1 MTANHPKQNLR
12 QSALRTP
19 LPFGQGGTASARRA
33 HEYRGWRTVLK
44 LHAFAHPA
52 IRLLVLACT
61 LLAVLTSSARPLLA
75 QTAVQNW
82 PQRSAKFIVTLGA
95 GSGVD
100 IGMRL
105 LADRLSKLWK
115 EPVVVENRPG
125 GDALVAVS
133 AFVGAHDDHVLLATP
148 TSALTAHP
156 YVLQSMPY
164 KESDLLPIA
173 RGWNVIIV
181 IAVPAALEVAS
192 MKDLVEMTRAQP
204 GKLNWAG
211 TTGAIDFLFAGFLK
225 KYNLDMARVPYRNPQ
240 EANNDLALGRIQVA
254 EASLATLRPQLEA
267 GKIKLLA
274 VTNSVRA
281 PTLPDLPTVKEAGYP
296 DLTLDGLVGLF
307 GPEGMPLA
315 RRERIAGDIRE
326 AAKDP
331 IVAERLT
338 ATGQMLNVGGPAEFV
353 SAIEEQRARLAQA
366 AKDLGITAA
375 H

>member
-1 MTANHPKQNLR
+1 VP
-12 QSALRTP
+12 S
-19 LPFGQGGTASARRA
+19 S
-33 HEYRGWRTVLK
+33 
-44 LHAFAHPA
+44 
-52 IRLLVLACT
+52 
-61 LLAVLTSSARPLLA
+61 LAV
-75 QTAVQNW
+75 
-82 PQRSAKFIVTLGA
+82 G
-95 GSGVD
+95 
-100 IGMRL
+100 
-105 LADRLSKLWK
+105 
-115 EPVVVENRPG
+115 
-125 GDALVAVS
+125 
-133 AFVGAHDDHVLLATP
+133 
-148 TSALTAHP
+148 
-156 YVLQSMPY
+156 
-164 KESDLLPIA
+164 
-173 RGWNVIIV
+173 
-181 IAVPAALEVAS
+181 S

-225 KYNLDMARVPYRNPQ
+225 KYNLDIARVPYRNPQ

-315 RRERIAGDIRE
+315 QRERIAGDIRE
-326 AAKDP
+326 VAKDP

-338 ATGQMLNVGGPAEFV
+338 LTGQMLNVGGPAEFV
-353 SAIEEQRARLAQA
+353 STIDEQRARLAEA
-366 AKDLGITAA
+366 AKDLGITPA

>member
-1 MTANHPKQNLR
+1 MVI
-12 QSALRTP
+12 ALR
-19 LPFGQGGTASARRA
+19 
-33 HEYRGWRTVLK
+33 RT
-44 LHAFAHPA
+44 F
-52 IRLLVLACT
+52 VLAC
-61 LLAVLTSSARPLLA
+61 AVLGALACSAWLALA
-75 QTAVQNW
+75 QTTTQTW
-82 PQRSAKFIVTLGA
+82 PQRPVKFIVTLGA

-105 LADRLSKLWK
+105 LADRLPKLWK

-164 KESDLLPIA
+164 RESDLLPIA

-181 IAVPAALEVAS
+181 VAVP
-192 MKDLVEMTRAQP
+192 
-204 GKLNWAG
+204 
-211 TTGAIDFLFAGFLK
+211 
-225 KYNLDMARVPYRNPQ
+225 
-240 EANNDLALGRIQVA
+240 
-254 EASLATLRPQLEA
+254 ASLATLRPQLEA

-315 RRERIAGDIRE
+315 QREHIAGDIRE

-331 IVAERLT
+331 IVEERLT
-338 ATGQMLNVGGPAEFV
+338 LTGQMLNVGGPAEFV
-353 SAIEEQRARLAQA
+353 SAIAEQRARLAEA
-366 AKDLGITAA
+366 AKDLGITPAQ
-375 H
+375 